1 MEMEAATQGRWV
13 VPVRGPVRDLSP
25 LSGDF
30 YPALILSWEHGIQ
43 GEKDRVSTSS
53 RSVGAGRDSKSAFP
67 MLKQMP

>member
-13 VPVRGPVRDLSP
+13 VPVRGPVRGSSP

-43 GEKDRVSTSS
+43 GKKDRVSTSS
-53 RSVGAGRDSKSAFP
+53 QSVAGGRDSKSAFH
-67 MLKQMP
+67 MLRQMP